1 MPKWISCLLLITLSC
16 NIASAE
22 QTNYYNKYGKF
33 TGRSINGT
41 YYDSHGKQT
50 GKEINGKFYDALGK
64 YSGTIQNSKN
74 NKNGSSANKT
84 NPIKPG
90 TMPNLGSKPS
100 GNGHK

>member
-1 MPKWISCLLLITLSC
+1 MISKWISCLLLITLSC

-64 YSGTIQNSKN
+64 YSGTIQNGKN
-74 NKNGSSANKT
+74 NGLSNKT
-84 NPIKPG
+84 NPTKPG
-90 TMPNLGSKPS
+90 TMPSFGNKSS
-100 GNGHK
+100 GKSHK